1 MANKI
6 QPLGENVLVKVKKQ
20 EKKTQSGIVLPDTA
34 DDEKPQIG
42 EVVGVG
48 DDNEKIKVR
57 VGQSIIFA
65 KYTGTEI
72 KLDNEEYLILKSED
86 ILAVIETVE

>member
-1 MANKI
+1 
-6 QPLGENVLVKVKKQ
+6 L
-20 EKKTQSGIVLPDTA
+20 VLPDTA

-42 EVVGVG
+42 EIVAVG
-48 DDNEKIKVR
+48 DDSEKIKVK
-57 VGQSIIFA
+57 VGQKIIFA

-86 ILAVIETVE
+86 ILAVVE